1 MLSVALT
8 RLRVRPWSR
17 IPLAPRPLLA
27 SYHWRRP
34 AAQPWTTLP
43 TQLRA
48 PVTWSTQQTRQV
60 SFIFRQL
67 VPKVATHLFRVPLTV
82 VGVGAG
88 AATYVNYKINQVT
101 DSLAPPDWLVS
112 AWSTAKE
119 WTQQQQQAVTG
130 PNDWQVPEWIQQL
143 FAHNANTAPPLGQ
156 ATTNMFGVP
165 PGHHHSSDGGSS
177 GASSG
182 GAAPS
187 PSSSASPSYSAS
199 ALDND
204 DRDSYSTTFRAPSAA
219 NPNGHGSEFTH
230 FIKTLIQVQNV
241 LKTVDFQ
248 HRALQFPNIVVI
260 GSQSSGKSSVL
271 EAIVGHQFLPKG
283 SNMVTRRPI
292 ELTLVHTPDSTEQY
306 GEFPDLGLG
315 KIHDFTQIQ
324 KTLTDLNLAVPE
336 SECVSDQPID
346 LRIYSPNIPDLKLVD
361 LPGYI
366 QVHTRNQPTVLK
378 QRIRGLCERYI
389 QAPNIILAVCAAD
402 VDLANSE
409 ALLASR
415 RADPLGLRTI
425 GVVTKM
431 DTVEPEVGRAIL
443 LNRDY
448 PLQLGYIGVVCKP
461 VDKRAHQPSLASRL
475 AKRAARGDDGA
486 STMTEGQYYQLY
498 PAYQDHQLQL
508 GVPTLRTKLVAILE
522 QHMGENLQSIVEAVQ
537 TELDEAR
544 YQFKVHYSDQ
554 RISAQSYVM
563 DSLDHLKHQFK
574 ELTARFGKDDIRE
587 SIRRLLD
594 ERVMELCAELY
605 WDDPRVKELAAM
617 SPSVLKSLPAMHN
630 YYQVSPAASLSADAL
645 AGQPLYWQRKLERS
659 QSLLTKSGVG
669 RWSTHLIA
677 DTLLTNLQ
685 AMVNAKP
692 FQYHPLAQR
701 VILQF
706 SEEMLRSRYL
716 ATVEQVEN
724 TLKPLKYEVE
734 CTDNEWRDA
743 RAQSTTNLQREIA
756 LCEQQLRSLKEQV
769 GRDKLQSVLK
779 YLAEQTTAIAHNQ
792 GPKPSPDDH
801 SGPRPMTTS
810 APSMLVV
817 PDSPPM
823 TDASHKDSNSPP
835 AATTETTPSS
845 ATAVEP
851 KIIDLDEPA
860 ASQQPSVVYSQRLV
874 NVARQVLYLRQR
886 HLVLRYRLAAV
897 KSRTCKYQDHRVL
910 CPEVFLHMLATKLA
924 HNAVLFIQVEL
935 LNEFFFQFPRELDN
949 RLYYGLNQQ
958 QIRDFARENPTI
970 VEQLD
975 LADRKAKLEDVLQ
988 TLLNI
993 THNQRGG
1000 NGNGNGAAGA
1010 GPSSA
1015 LFNAYPPNYYTGP
1028 LSSLPPLSGGG
1039 STARPYSGGSN

>member
-1 MLSVALT
+1 MLSLALA
-8 RLRVRPWSR
+8 RPRARPWSR
-17 IPLAPRPLLA
+17 ISAFPRPLLA
-27 SYHWRRP
+27 PYHRRRS
-34 AAQPWTTLP
+34 ATQPWTTLP
-43 TQLRA
+43 ALLRV
-48 PVTWSTQQTRQV
+48 PVAQPYQQARQV
-60 SFIFRQL
+60 SFIFRQF
-67 VPKVATHLFRVPLTV
+67 VPKVATQLLRVPLTV

-88 AATYVNYKINQVT
+88 AATYANYKINQVA
-101 DSLAPPDWLVS
+101 DSLVPPDWLIS

-119 WTQQQQQAVTG
+119 WTQQQQQTATG
-130 PNDWQVPEWIQQL
+130 PSDWKVTEWVQQL
-143 FAHNANTAPPLGQ
+143 FAQNANSTASPGQ
-156 ATTNMFGVP
+156 ASTYLFGVP
-165 PGHHHSSDGGSS
+165 PGPYGSSDGDSSGAGSS
-177 GASSG
+177 GFAPPPPPPPPASST
-182 GAAPS
+182 
-187 PSSSASPSYSAS
+187 YSA
-199 ALDND
+199 AAADHD
-204 DRDSYSTTFRAPSAA
+204 DRDSNPNMFHVPSSTNA
-219 NPNGHGSEFTH
+219 NGHGGEFTH
-230 FIKTLIQVQNV
+230 FIKTLIEVQNV

-248 HRALQFPNIVVI
+248 DRALQFPNIVVI

-346 LRIYSPNIPDLKLVD
+346 LRIYSPHIPDLKLVD

-378 QRIRGLCERYI
+378 QRIRDLCERYI
-389 QAPNIILAVCAAD
+389 QAPNVVLAVCAAD

-431 DTVEPEVGRAIL
+431 DTVEPDVGRAIL

-461 VDKRAHQPSLASRL
+461 IDKRAHQPSLASRL

-486 STMTEGQYYQLY
+486 STMTESQYYQLY

-508 GVPTLRTKLVAILE
+508 GVPTLRAKLVAILE
-522 QHMGENLQSIVEAVQ
+522 QHMGENLHSIVEAVQ

-605 WDDPRVKELAAM
+605 WDDPRVKELATM

-630 YYQVSPAASLSADAL
+630 YYQVTPASTLSADTL

-685 AMVNAKP
+685 AMVSAKP
-692 FQYHPLAQR
+692 FQFHPLAQR
-701 VILQF
+701 AIMQF

-743 RAQSTTNLQREIA
+743 RAQTMTNLQREIA
-756 LCEQQLRSLKEQV
+756 LCDQRLRSLKEQV

-779 YLAEQTTAIAHNQ
+779 YLNEQATAIAHSQ
-792 GPKPSPDDH
+792 MQKPTPDSHSEPRLKTANSPTL
-801 SGPRPMTTS
+801 P
-810 APSMLVV
+810 A
-817 PDSPPM
+817 PDSPPT
-823 TDASHKDSNSPP
+823 TDMSRSESESPLSP
-835 AATTETTPSS
+835 ATTEAALVS
-845 ATAVEP
+845 AELE
-851 KIIDLDEPA
+851 IIDLDEPA
-860 ASQQPSVVYSQRLV
+860 NLRQPQGQPPVVYSQRLV

-886 HLVLRYRLAAV
+886 
-897 KSRTCKYQDHRVL
+897 
-910 CPEVFLHMLATKLA
+910 
-924 HNAVLFIQVEL
+924 
-935 LNEFFFQFPRELDN
+935 
-949 RLYYGLNQQ
+949 
-958 QIRDFARENPTI
+958 
-970 VEQLD
+970 
-975 LADRKAKLEDVLQ
+975 
-988 TLLNI
+988 
-993 THNQRGG
+993 
-1000 NGNGNGAAGA
+1000 
-1010 GPSSA
+1010 
-1015 LFNAYPPNYYTGP
+1015 
-1028 LSSLPPLSGGG
+1028 
-1039 STARPYSGGSN
+1039 